1 MTEEDIKKIEYLNL
15 YQDSRIECER
25 INCVMAAVKELKRS
39 AKSSMNESVSKSSRS
54 DLSDYIAK
62 IEYKESEL
70 IKELN
75 NSKKILEDIEKK
87 IKKIKDKEEQL
98 ILTQRF
104 ILNKT
109 IKEIAREHTY
119 SVRNTYRIYHKAIK
133 NFEIE

>member
-62 IEYKESEL
+62 IEYKESEPP
-70 IKELN
+70 
-75 NSKKILEDIEKK
+75 
-87 IKKIKDKEEQL
+87 
-98 ILTQRF
+98 
-104 ILNKT
+104 
-109 IKEIAREHTY
+109 
-119 SVRNTYRIYHKAIK
+119 
-133 NFEIE
+133 

>member
-75 NSKKILEDIEKK
+75 NSKKILEDIEKR
-87 IKKIKDKEEQL
+87 IKEIKDKEEQL

-104 ILNKT
+104 ISNKT
-109 IKEIAREHTY
+109 IKEIARENTY
-119 SVRNTYRIYHKAIK
+119 SIRNTYRIFNRAIK
-133 NFEIE
+133 NFEIK